1 MLDTRCRGAGSLWSE
16 RLASL
21 LFASILAVLAGGCAK
36 IKQFT
41 VAPSVACPGDE
52 VTVTWETNG
61 KTTLFAKPGSVE
73 LGGGKKSGSRKVTVH
88 GPTNIQ
94 IEASRTILPSKA
106 STEASVEMAP
116 GKFAY
121 GVVDTDKETT
131 FTCPGSNRTVSATLT
146 LGSSQLSAT
155 ARIDKLT
162 NQNNR
167 PLVITRGGQTET
179 VAPLEATVA
188 FQGQPAQGEW
198 HLEIP
203 LQEGESCDA
212 VDKVLAGRMLLGFQ
226 LSCQR

>member
-1 MLDTRCRGAGSLWSE
+1 VPDTRCRGAGSLWSE
-16 RLASL
+16 RLAPL
-21 LFASILAVLAGGCAK
+21 LFASLLAVLAGGCAE
-36 IKQFT
+36 IKKFT

-61 KTTLFAKPGSVE
+61 KTTLSATTAGVE
-73 LGGGKKSGSRKVTVH
+73 LGAEKKSGSRKVTLQE
-88 GPTNIQ
+88 PTNIQ
-94 IEASRTILPSKA
+94 IEASRLILPSKA

-116 GKFAY
+116 GEFAY
-121 GVVDTDKETT
+121 GVVDADNETA

-146 LGSSQLSAT
+146 LDGSQLSAT

-167 PLVITRGGQTET
+167 PLVITKGGQTET
-179 VAPLEATVA
+179 VAPHEATLA

-198 HLEIP
+198 HLEVP

-212 VDKVLAGRMLLGFQ
+212 VDELLAGRMLLGFQ